1 MFNTIKFIFGSLF
14 SNRRLVDES
23 NEHPIWLALI
33 IFLLSLCAAVLPMT
47 ITSLN
52 VQGSQI
58 LTVTEN
64 YSLDYSLSV
73 LSRDYLYTDGGVET
87 EDQVIATIRDDQ
99 LQLNVPTFEADIKFP
114 DDDKVSLAVRYTSD
128 QTQVS
133 SIIQDIKTSYIVP
146 NEEATDDTLISEVPS
161 MLIFT
166 PSNYYIYLYAG
177 TARVSFT
184 ETNGEVTITSD
195 ATASTGMD
203 ALCHAIES
211 YSCIQKNP
219 MSDSYAI
226 SAISLIRDNLFKVME
241 NGNDAEARLNMAN
254 ASLMAGVAFS
264 NSMVGL
270 VHAIG
275 HSLGAVC
282 HVPHGD
288 AISILLPYVLEYNLD
303 VCKNEYANLLFFL
316 ADEETYIKTLKEE
329 RANKT
334 IEIIKEWINK
344 LNQITG
350 LPNKL
355 EISDEDI
362 EKVAKIAIND
372 GAIIVNP
379 KKANYEDIVEILKKA
394 RKN

>member
-1 MFNTIKFIFGSLF
+1 MFYYEFQNSTKIISGKNSIDNIPAELNFFNSKRPLLISDSVLNKIGTVDKIVKATENDEIKIGFKYTDVPQDSDLEVINRLCKIYKENNCDSIVAVGGGSVIDTAKGVRMLISQNIEDINELMGNEILKYGLHVPFIVIPTTAGTGSEVT
-14 SNRRLVDES
+14 LVAVIEDKIKKVKMEFIS
-23 NEHPIWLALI
+23 Y
-33 IFLLSLCAAVLPMT
+33 FLLPDVAILDPQMTMSLP
-47 ITSLN
+47 
-52 VQGSQI
+52 
-58 LTVTEN
+58 
-64 YSLDYSLSV
+64 
-73 LSRDYLYTDGGVET
+73 
-87 EDQVIATIRDDQ
+87 
-99 LQLNVPTFEADIKFP
+99 K
-114 DDDKVSLAVRYTSD
+114 K
-128 QTQVS
+128 
-133 SIIQDIKTSYIVP
+133 
-146 NEEATDDTLISEVPS
+146 
-161 MLIFT
+161 
-166 PSNYYIYLYAG
+166 
-177 TARVSFT
+177 
-184 ETNGEVTITSD
+184 

-226 SAISLIRDNLFKVME
+226 SAISLIRDNLFKVIE

>member
-1 MFNTIKFIFGSLF
+1 MFYYEFQNSTKIISGKNSIDNIPAELNFFNSKRPLLISDSVLNKIGTVDKIAKATENDEIKIGFKYTDVPQDSDLEVINRLCKIYKENNCDSIVAVGGGSVIDTAKGVRMLISQNVEDINELMGNEILKYGVHVPFIVIPTTAGTGSEVT
-14 SNRRLVDES
+14 LVAVIEDKIKKVKMEFIS
-23 NEHPIWLALI
+23 Y
-33 IFLLSLCAAVLPMT
+33 FLLPDVAILDPQMTMSLP
-47 ITSLN
+47 
-52 VQGSQI
+52 
-58 LTVTEN
+58 
-64 YSLDYSLSV
+64 
-73 LSRDYLYTDGGVET
+73 
-87 EDQVIATIRDDQ
+87 
-99 LQLNVPTFEADIKFP
+99 K
-114 DDDKVSLAVRYTSD
+114 K
-128 QTQVS
+128 
-133 SIIQDIKTSYIVP
+133 
-146 NEEATDDTLISEVPS
+146 
-161 MLIFT
+161 
-166 PSNYYIYLYAG
+166 
-177 TARVSFT
+177 
-184 ETNGEVTITSD
+184 

-226 SAISLIRDNLFKVME
+226 SAISLIRDNLFKVIE

-303 VCKNEYANLLFFL
+303 VCKNEYAKLLFFL

-344 LNQITG
+344 LNQMAG

>member
-1 MFNTIKFIFGSLF
+1 MFYYEFQNSTKIISGKNSIDNIPAELNFFNSKRPLLISDSVLNKIGTVDKIVKATENDEIKIGFKYTDVPQDSDLEVINRLCKIYKENNCDSIVAVGGGSVIDTAKGVRMLISQNIEDINELMGNEILKYGVHVPFIVIPTTAGTGSEVT
-14 SNRRLVDES
+14 LVAVIEDKIKKVKMEFIS
-23 NEHPIWLALI
+23 Y
-33 IFLLSLCAAVLPMT
+33 FLLPDVAILDPQMTMSLP
-47 ITSLN
+47 
-52 VQGSQI
+52 
-58 LTVTEN
+58 
-64 YSLDYSLSV
+64 
-73 LSRDYLYTDGGVET
+73 
-87 EDQVIATIRDDQ
+87 
-99 LQLNVPTFEADIKFP
+99 K
-114 DDDKVSLAVRYTSD
+114 K
-128 QTQVS
+128 
-133 SIIQDIKTSYIVP
+133 
-146 NEEATDDTLISEVPS
+146 
-161 MLIFT
+161 
-166 PSNYYIYLYAG
+166 
-177 TARVSFT
+177 
-184 ETNGEVTITSD
+184 

-226 SAISLIRDNLFKVME
+226 SAISLIRDNLFKVIE